1 MYCWNKEKGFM
12 DIEETNYF
20 FGLVEQI
27 RGKTRIL
34 NPDPYCEEK
43 DKIIRENITPTFTA
57 PVIAMV
63 NPDQIQDRTDQKLYL
78 QTI

>member
-1 MYCWNKEKGFM
+1 MHCWNEEKGFM

-34 NPDPYCEEK
+34 IQIHIVKKKIKLLEK
-43 DKIIRENITPTFTA
+43 YNSSFTA

-63 NPDQIQDRTDQKLYL
+63 NPDQIQDRTQS
-78 QTI
+78 QQINTRNI